1 MDNEEDRDER
11 PAFAVNLQMP
21 SPPTTERGRSG
32 ESLRPRVGRGLLSD
46 RRRIGIG
53 GRVGLGLAVR
63 FGARTVMG
71 LGMDLRVLRKLV
83 RELRGRSRLHMRL
96 RVTRR

>member
-46 RRRIGIG
+46 RRRIGMG
-53 GRVGLGLAVR
+53 GRVGARVGLGLAVR

-83 RELRGRSRLHMRL
+83 RELRGRSRLHMR
-96 RVTRR
+96 